1 MISNYFEQLYQP
13 LDTNEKREMENLQSN
28 VYIPI
33 TDDPITGNE
42 IHDAYSDMKKDGYD
56 FSYLF

>member
-1 MISNYFEQLYQP
+1 MKNG
-13 LDTNEKREMENLQSN
+13 EMEKLQSN

-42 IHDAYSDMKKDGYD
+42 IHDAYSDMKIAGYD
-56 FSYLF
+56 FSLPVLKILIT